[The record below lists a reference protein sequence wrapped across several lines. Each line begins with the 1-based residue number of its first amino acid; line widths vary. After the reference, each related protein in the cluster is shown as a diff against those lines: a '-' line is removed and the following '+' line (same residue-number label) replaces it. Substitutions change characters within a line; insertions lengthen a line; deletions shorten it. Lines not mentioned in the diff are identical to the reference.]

1 MMLSLTQCNPHFVIA
16 TLRAKI
22 RLTLHARAYT
32 RARYWSQNRRLMAL
46 CDRLEA
52 SLTAT
57 ATNRHLLDAL
67 LVEAVALAEGR
78 DLEAAE

>member
-1 MMLSLTQCNPHFVIA
+1 
-16 TLRAKI
+16 
-22 RLTLHARAYT
+22 
-32 RARYWSQNRRLMAL
+32 MAL

-57 ATNRHLLDAL
+57 ATTRHLLDAL

-78 DLEAAE
+78 ELEATE